1 VVVIEVA
8 TEIGVALKSE
18 LVLGSHCRNIEGS
31 IMSLEYE
38 VIILGLLDISEEVLQ
53 E

>member
-18 LVLGSHCRNIEGS
+18 LELGSHCGDIVGS

-38 VIILGLLDISEEVLQ
+38 AIILGVLDISEEVLQ